1 MSVKVSWRT
10 KAKEEIK
17 LKEKQ
22 QLLLTLSLN
31 KELILLWPKIGKIK
45 NKKVDNI
52 LSGKLH

>member
-1 MSVKVSWRT
+1 LSVKVLWRT

-45 NKKVDNI
+45 NKKVDNF